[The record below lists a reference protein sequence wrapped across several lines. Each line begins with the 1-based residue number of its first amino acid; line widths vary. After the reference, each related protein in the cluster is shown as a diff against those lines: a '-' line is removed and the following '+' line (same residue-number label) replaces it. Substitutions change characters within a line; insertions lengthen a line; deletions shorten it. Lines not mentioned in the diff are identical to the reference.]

1 MRAAVC
7 RRYGP
12 PDVVRVEDRPVPR
25 PQDDEILVRVRAAT
39 VAGADGRARRGSP
52 FYGRVRSGL
61 LRPRFPVLGSYFA
74 GQVEGAGLAGG
85 WVGGGGMGFGAGG
98 PRFRAPPRDVFPP
111 PHRAVA

>member
-52 FYGRVRSGL
+52 FYGRGRSGL

-74 GQVEGAGLAGG
+74 GQGEGAGPAGG
-85 WVGGGGMGFGAGG
+85 GVGGGGVGVGGRGA
-98 PRFRAPPRDVFPP
+98 RLRAPPREVCPP
-111 PHRAVA
+111 PHGG